1 MRTILVIGIGAGDP
15 DHLTL
20 QAVKALG
27 RVDVF
32 FAIDKGI
39 EKEDLVRLR
48 RDVCERHLPDRPYRF
63 VDILDPERDRRA
75 RDYREAV
82 EVWRGHRADACER
95 AIRDELDEDGCG
107 AFLVWGDPAL
117 YDGTLDVVERI
128 IARGELEVQ
137 YEVIPGISSVQAL
150 AARHRVS
157 LNRVGGEIHITT
169 GRRLRE
175 ALSTAGDDVVVMLD
189 ANCSF
194 KSLADQEI
202 DIYWGAYVGTDD
214 EILIKGDLR
223 EVMGDIERARAEAR
237 SRKGWIMDTYLL
249 KRRR

>member
-1 MRTILVIGIGAGDP
+1 MRKLLVIGIGAGDP

-27 RVDVF
+27 QVDVF
-32 FAIDKGI
+32 FVIDKGG
-39 EKEDLVRLR
+39 EKDDLMRLR
-48 RDVCERHLPDRPYRF
+48 REICERHTRGRPYRF
-63 VDILDPERDRRA
+63 VEIPDPERDRSA
-75 RDYREAV
+75 PDYREAV

-95 AIRDELDEDGCG
+95 AIRDELDEHGCG

-117 YDGTLDVVERI
+117 YDGTLHVIDRI
-128 IARGELEVQ
+128 LTRGELEVE
-137 YEVIPGISSVQAL
+137 YEVVPGISSIQAL
-150 AARHRVS
+150 AARHRVP
-157 LNRVGGEIHITT
+157 LNRVGGEIRITT

-175 ALSTAGDDVVVMLD
+175 GLAGAGDDVVVMLD
-189 ANCSF
+189 ADCSF

-214 EILIKGDLR
+214 EILIKGDLK
-223 EVMGDIERARAEAR
+223 EVMGEIERVRAQAR